1 MSRLGLLR
9 ADSLDGR
16 RHRSRSK
23 GAGLRSMSNISETAD
38 DSKADGKD
46 SEERGAG
53 ASSEDGGAKTVVVHF
68 DEK

>member
-46 SEERGAG
+46 ADDTGG
-53 ASSEDGGAKTVVVHF
+53 SSSDTKTVVVHF

>member
-9 ADSLDGR
+9 ADSLEGR

-23 GAGLRSMSNISETAD
+23 GAGLRSMSNISETED
-38 DSKADGKD
+38 DKADGK
-46 SEERGAG
+46 EGEGN
-53 ASSEDGGAKTVVVHF
+53 SSETKTVVVHF

>member
-9 ADSLDGR
+9 ADSLEGR

-23 GAGLRSMSNISETAD
+23 GAGLRSMSNISETDDKADSKEAGD
-38 DSKADGKD
+38 DSSA
-46 SEERGAG
+46 
-53 ASSEDGGAKTVVVHF
+53 AKTVVVHF